1 MGFSNSNL
9 QSTPKEL
16 LNFISPSYPILR
28 IRTMKKKLLTSLI
41 GLVLGLLISFS
52 ANADLEQAIAFA
64 EAGDVETGQME
75 LVNIAR
81 RAMEG
86 DPQSMC
92 EFGEMYAR
100 EGYWI
105 VQSDKDASDWWLK
118 SAEAGYVPCQFSI
131 GAAYLIG
138 FGIDKDLA
146 KAKFWLGKAK
156 DSANTSFANASKE
169 LYEIHE
175 LDKY

>member
-1 MGFSNSNL
+1 MGVN
-9 QSTPKEL
+9 PRGK
-16 LNFISPSYPILR
+16 IIYR
-28 IRTMKKKLLTSLI
+28 KLL
-41 GLVLGLLISFS
+41 LLIIVCSQ
-52 ANADLEQAIAFA
+52 AVYADLEQAIAFA

-92 EFGEMYAR
+92 EFGEMYAK

-118 SAEAGYVPCQFSI
+118 SAETGYVPCQLSI

-138 FGIDKDLA
+138 FGIEKDLS
-146 KAKFWLGKAK
+146 KAKFWLQKTI
-156 DSANTSFANASKE
+156 DSYDEFHSEVAET
-169 LYEIHE
+169 LYAIHE

>member
-1 MGFSNSNL
+1 MKRFLLLLVFLS
-9 QSTPKEL
+9 QSV
-16 LNFISPSYPILR
+16 I
-28 IRTMKKKLLTSLI
+28 
-41 GLVLGLLISFS
+41 
-52 ANADLEQAIAFA
+52 ADLDQAIAYA
-64 EAGDVETGQME
+64 EAGDVEAGQME

-86 DPQSMC
+86 DPKSMC

-118 SAEAGYVPCQFSI
+118 SAETGYVPCQFST

-138 FGIDKDLA
+138 FGIEKDLS
-146 KAKFWLGKAK
+146 KAKQWLQKTI
-156 DSANTSFANASKE
+156 DSSDEIHSEAAAT
-169 LYEIHE
+169 LYAIHE